1 MLLYHGMIIDLVKIH
16 IAAAP
21 GGALTEPGPKRKAT
35 MDILRLGVIGTGSVV
50 REIYQY
56 LYFRS
61 AYSPLMRIEAICDTN
76 QEMLSWFGDT
86 WKIPSAKR
94 FTSYTE
100 MLKRVE
106 LDAVAVNTPDSLHR
120 NPTIAALEAGLDVL
134 LPKPTADKVADAH
147 AIIEAV
153 RSSGRFLGVD
163 FHKRED
169 PVTKEARGRYAAGV
183 YGRLQSAVM
192 YMLDRLL
199 VSNPNHKPRFF
210 ASADFAEKNTP
221 VSFLTSH
228 MADTFIHIT
237 RLRPLEIRAVGYKQK
252 LPSLSPISV
261 NGYDLID
268 TEILFEEGVLCHII
282 SGWALPNPANGL
294 TVQTARFLFSD
305 CMLDLWQEHYG
316 YHEVTAEGIDDR
328 NILFRNFEVNG
339 MVSGF
344 GMDCP
349 GKIISSMLRFRNG
362 KIDAA
367 EKEDLFSPFSL
378 GLYTT
383 LVCECAHES
392 LAKGTDLGSGVVRGA
407 SVDARGLLGQRIG
420 GAAQQ
425 YYR

>member
-1 MLLYHGMIIDLVKIH
+1 
-16 IAAAP
+16 
-21 GGALTEPGPKRKAT
+21 
-35 MDILRLGVIGTGSVV
+35 MDTLRLGVIGTGSVV

-61 AYSPLMRIEAICDTN
+61 GWSPLMRVEAICDTN
-76 QEMLSWFGDT
+76 QEMLSWLGDT
-86 WKIPSAKR
+86 WKIPPAKR
-94 FTSYTE
+94 FTSYE
-100 MLKRVE
+100 KMLKAVE

-169 PVTKEARGRYAAGV
+169 PVTKEARARYVEGV

-199 VSNPNHKPRFF
+199 VSNPNHQPRFF

-237 RLRPLEIRAVGYKQK
+237 HLRPLEVRAVGYKQK
-252 LPSLSPISV
+252 LPSLTPISV
-261 NGYDLID
+261 NGYDLVD

-282 SGWALPNPANGL
+282 SGWALPDPANGL
-294 TVQTARFLFSD
+294 TVQTARLLFTD

-316 YHEVTAEGIDDR
+316 YHEVTPQGIDDR
-328 NILFRNFEVNG
+328 NILFRNFEENEV
-339 MVSGF
+339 VSGF
-344 GMDCP
+344 GMDSP
-349 GKIISSMLRFRNG
+349 GKIVANILRFRNG
-362 KIDAA
+362 KIGSA
-367 EKEDLFSPFSL
+367 EREQFLSPFTL

-392 LAKGTDLGSGVVRGA
+392 LATGKDLGNGVVRGA
-407 SVDARGLLGQRIG
+407 PVDARELLSKRIG